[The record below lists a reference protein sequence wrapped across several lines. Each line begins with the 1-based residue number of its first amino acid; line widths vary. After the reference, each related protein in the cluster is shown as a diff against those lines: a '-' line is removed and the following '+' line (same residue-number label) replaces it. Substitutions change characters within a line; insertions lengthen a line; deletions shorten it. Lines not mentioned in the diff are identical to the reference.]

1 MFKVDVN
8 GQMYIDFDYLEKVLS
23 IDLDEVR
30 LVVDSMR
37 EAGVSVDRVFF
48 NPDGILVIAHRLGDV
63 SYVTAF
69 LGRRRITAPA
79 DSDWRDCLLSGVA
92 L

>member
-8 GQMYIDFDYLEKVLS
+8 GQIYIDFDYFEKVLAL
-23 IDLDEVR
+23 DLDEVR
-30 LVVDSMR
+30 LVVDSMC

-48 NPDGILVIAHRLGDV
+48 DPAGIFVIAHRLGDV

-79 DSDWRDCLLSGVA
+79 DSDWRDRLLSGVS